1 VYNGAVVPLVAPWY
15 HIEKQVRSKVTDM
28 KTLSNEA
35 LLDSYYKAIDLKLDR
50 EFVTLL
56 LAEIKRRKLN
66 IKYFEA
72 QAN

>member
-1 VYNGAVVPLVAPWY
+1 
-15 HIEKQVRSKVTDM
+15 M

-66 IKYFEA
+66 IQYYEA

>member
-1 VYNGAVVPLVAPWY
+1 
-15 HIEKQVRSKVTDM
+15 M
-28 KTLSNEA
+28 KALSNEA

-66 IKYFEA
+66 FKYMEA

>member
-1 VYNGAVVPLVAPWY
+1 
-15 HIEKQVRSKVTDM
+15 M
-28 KTLSNEA
+28 KALSNEA
-35 LLDSYYKAIDLKLDR
+35 LLDSYYKAVDLKLDR

-66 IKYFEA
+66 IKFYEA

>member
-1 VYNGAVVPLVAPWY
+1 
-15 HIEKQVRSKVTDM
+15 M
-28 KTLSNEA
+28 KSLSNEA
-35 LLDSYYKAIDLKLDR
+35 LIETYYKAIDLKLDR

-66 IKYFEA
+66 ITYYEA